1 MVPPPR
7 AVSLKTLHWLT
18 EADYEAVMA
27 IFEQPE
33 YVHILLHSL
42 PVLGLAVAVIGLVLG
57 LVFKS
62 KGSVGISL
70 FLIALTSA
78 SAYLVFQSGEKAE
91 HLLEDGFDKESS
103 AWVDEHESRAETAIY
118 LFYVT
123 AFVAVV
129 ALVIRP
135 VVPGFARGATWAAL
149 ALACLCILAGAWIGS
164 AGGRIMH
171 PELRD
176 APAPIQPTPEET
188 SVNDPV

>member
-1 MVPPPR
+1 M
-7 AVSLKTLHWLT
+7 S
-18 EADYEAVMA
+18 
-27 IFEQPE
+27 IFDQPE
-33 YVHILLHSL
+33 YVHILLHPL
-42 PVLGLAVAVIGLVLG
+42 PVLGLAVAVICLVLG

-62 KGSVGISL
+62 KGAVGISL
-70 FLIALTSA
+70 FLIALTAA
-78 SAYLVFQSGEKAE
+78 SAYPLFQSGEKAE

-164 AGGRIMH
+164 AGGRINH

-176 APAPIQPTPEET
+176 APAPIQPAPEEASLT
-188 SVNDPV
+188 DPV